1 MVVLGGVKLIP
12 IKSQEGL
19 FTVCL
24 FLYLMRHVDMF
35 SLIVTFE
42 IVFIM
47 F

>member
-12 IKSQEGL
+12 IASQGL

-24 FLYLMRHVDMF
+24 FLYLLRHVDRF